1 MEAKMRRLIIF
12 NLALA
17 ALASATFAQAQAPRE
32 PVTVESYYRIKWG
45 SAEEFK
51 RLYKLNHQP
60 ILLEMQRQG
69 FITGMKMDEPFT
81 HMAGGP
87 RWDLR
92 VTITYRDPPSAV
104 VAGGAFD
111 KASDA
116 AKARLYPNEAKLKT
130 DEAARF
136 GLLEDHWDVVV
147 TRVQP

>member
-1 MEAKMRRLIIF
+1 MRRLIIF